1 MGLFDSLSNSSHM
14 LDDYTTNTFFHGV
27 VVDID
32 DPEEH
37 GRVKV
42 RILSQDSS
50 VLDEDIKWCTSLNVS
65 CIFMLPMIGEHVVVF
80 LRNPWTK
87 RDGRFYIG
95 PIRSGDTAHFESM
108 SDTIN
113 KLEIGK
119 YGL

>member
-1 MGLFDSLSNSSHM
+1 M
-14 LDDYTTNTFFHGV
+14 LDDYATNTFFHGV

-42 RILSQDSS
+42 RILSQDSK
-50 VLDEDIKWCTSLNVS
+50 VLDEYVDWCIGLNVS

-87 RDGRFYIG
+87 QKGRFYIG
-95 PIRSGDTAHFESM
+95 PIRSGDVAQFESM
-108 SDTIN
+108 AETIN
-113 KLEIGK
+113 KL
-119 YGL
+119 GLDKDGL